1 MRILTVFLLLGLAAF
16 AVSCSGAG
24 VTAPDSSSPEPG
36 DSIER
41 SMAESESNR
50 WEWGCWKMY
59 VPEDHSRVEILPVRS
74 GEFHYNVKVLLE
86 EAPCDN
92 CLSVSKFVNNGDG
105 TISVD
110 IKIRHPFPGDSYF
123 TGFDVRGIFYTT
135 AHYNIEKTIPLIDIL
150 HQFPALETGDP
161 QLLNPDGYTDA
172 YHPSKHWLPPH
183 PIILEYQPGGDLGG
197 TYDEDDIV
205 PLKYDEIWPYKCFY
219 SSEERRQFP
228 PWEVITRTY
237 HIALPP
243 GEWEFGYSVDAVW
256 AQPDNVPVT
265 NIVTDFPMQANT
277 LDLYRLDMF
286 VSGPLQG
293 SNPVTITLRGYNH
306 FPELLKY
313 YLYPDGWPR
322 IYTNLL
328 PSGMN
333 WNPANGP
340 NIVNDEYVEA
350 EFELV
355 NESQLPPGCYPVV
368 GRFPTNGFDG
378 TVDEQCWFRNAR
390 IYQILWVTVES

>member
-1 MRILTVFLLLGLAAF
+1 MT
-16 AVSCSGAG
+16 
-24 VTAPDSSSPEPG
+24 
-36 DSIER
+36 
-41 SMAESESNR
+41 ESNR
-50 WEWGCWKMY
+50 WEWGCWKMFI
-59 VPEDHSRVEILPVRS
+59 PADHSRVDVTPARS

-86 EAPCDN
+86 VAPCDN
-92 CLSVSKFVNNGDG
+92 CIRVSKFVNNGDG
-105 TISVD
+105 TVSVD
-110 IKIRHPFPGDSYF
+110 VKIRHPYPGDSYF
-123 TGFDVRGIFYTT
+123 TGFDVRGILYTT
-135 AHYNIEKTIPLIDIL
+135 AHYNIEQTIPPIDIL

-183 PIILEYQPGGDLGG
+183 PILLEYQPGGDLGG

-256 AQPDNVPVT
+256 AQPVNVPVY

-293 SNPVTITLRGYNH
+293 SNPVTITLRGYSH

-313 YLYPDGWPR
+313 YLGPNGGPR
-322 IYTNLL
+322 IYSNFL
-328 PSGMN
+328 PGGSDP
-333 WNPANGP
+333 WADNGP
-340 NIVNDEYVEA
+340 YIVDDEYVEA

-355 NESQLPPGCYPVV
+355 NESQLPPGSYPVV
-368 GRFPTNGFDG
+368 GRFMFDHMI
-378 TVDEQCWFRNAR
+378 DDYLYNIEYCWYRNAR
-390 IYQILWVTVES
+390 IYQIIWVTVES